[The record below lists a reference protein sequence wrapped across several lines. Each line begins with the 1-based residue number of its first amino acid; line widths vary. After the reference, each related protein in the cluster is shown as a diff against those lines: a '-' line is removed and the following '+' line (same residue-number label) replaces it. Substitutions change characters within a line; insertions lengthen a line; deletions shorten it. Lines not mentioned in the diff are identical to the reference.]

1 MQFIDLCGFWR
12 KLGALCVAG
21 LLVAGVA
28 AVVNAAPLAQS
39 ASDGE
44 ALFQEKCVA
53 CHTIGGGRLV
63 GPDLQGVTGQQERA
77 WLERWIREPDKML
90 AEGDPIAT
98 QLLQESNNVPMPNL
112 GLTETQVASLLA
124 YLESQAGG
132 ATPPQSA
139 STQAPSSTG
148 AVAPQ
153 PTPAQAT
160 PPVGDPAIGRALF
173 TGNTRFANGGPP
185 CMGCHSIA
193 GLGALGGG
201 ALGPDLTP
209 AFNKYGEAGLASFLA
224 TVPTLTMNAVWAR
237 QPLTP
242 DEQASMW
249 SFLQQAS
256 VTERPIQA
264 LGQLSALAV
273 AGAIILI
280 VLAHLFWHKRLVAV
294 RRPLVE
300 RARISA

>member
-1 MQFIDLCGFWR
+1 MQFIDLFGFWR
-12 KLGALCVAG
+12 KVGALCVAG

-44 ALFQEKCVA
+44 ALFKAQCVA
-53 CHTIGGGRLV
+53 CHTIGGGNLV
-63 GPDLQGVTGQQERA
+63 GPDLQGVTGRQERA

-132 ATPPQSA
+132 ATAPESAPQSA
-139 STQAPSSTG
+139 PQSAPDQAQVTL
-148 AVAPQ
+148 
-153 PTPAQAT
+153 
-160 PPVGDPAIGRALF
+160 PVGAPAIGRSLF
-173 TGNTRFANGGPP
+173 TGSMRFANGGPP

-209 AFNKYGEAGLASFLA
+209 AFNKFGETGLANFLA
-224 TVPTLTMNAVWAR
+224 TSPTLTMNAVWTR

-242 DEQASMW
+242 DEQASIW
-249 SFLQQAS
+249 SFLRQAS

-264 LGQLSALAV
+264 LGQLSALAIV
-273 AGAIILI
+273 GAAVLI
-280 VLAHLFWHKRLVAV
+280 FLAHLYWRKRLVAV